1 MTSLRPGFPTIKVN
15 QAQWT
20 CTNGSLRCRRLGLLP
35 FEPLGGVSHFGE
47 GWFGF
52 VSDSLLSVQLSTDF
66 EEQVHYGGQNAE
78 QGSRSH
84 RIARGVK

>member
-1 MTSLRPGFPTIKVN
+1 MGVSDVGGWDCCHLN
-15 QAQWT
+15 L
-20 CTNGSLRCRRLGLLP
+20 S
-35 FEPLGGVSHFGE
+35 GGVSHFGE